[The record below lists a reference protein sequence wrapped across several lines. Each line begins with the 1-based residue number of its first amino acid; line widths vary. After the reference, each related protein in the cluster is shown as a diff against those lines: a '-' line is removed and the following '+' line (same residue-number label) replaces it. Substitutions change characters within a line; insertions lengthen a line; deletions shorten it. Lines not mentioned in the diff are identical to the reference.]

1 MNDKRLK
8 SVLFYGLTGIMLS
21 ILILLIFY
29 NNYNYGIAALIIFIL
44 IIVLI
49 TSAVWISIFYWY
61 IVRNKRIQWYIKKFY
76 SSVSQKSWKPY
87 SASAIWRCSC
97 ENRGRLLCNLTFEA
111 VSQNSRPSTRFHTSL
126 IFNKVNRS
134 LSSLRF

>member
-8 SVLFYGLTGIMLS
+8 SILFYGLTGILFS

-29 NNYNYGIAALIIFIL
+29 NEYNYGMAALIIFIL

-61 IVRNKRIQWYIKKFY
+61 IVRRE
-76 SSVSQKSWKPY
+76 
-87 SASAIWRCSC
+87 R
-97 ENRGRLLCNLTFEA
+97 
-111 VSQNSRPSTRFHTSL
+111 
-126 IFNKVNRS
+126 
-134 LSSLRF
+134 

>member
-8 SVLFYGLTGIMLS
+8 SILFYGLTGIMFS

-29 NNYNYGIAALIIFIL
+29 NDYNYGMAALIIFIL

-61 IVRNKRIQWYIKKFY
+61 IVR
-76 SSVSQKSWKPY
+76 
-87 SASAIWRCSC
+87 
-97 ENRGRLLCNLTFEA
+97 T
-111 VSQNSRPSTRFHTSL
+111 
-126 IFNKVNRS
+126 NRS
-134 LSSLRF
+134 G